1 MADNETDANTAEE
14 SSPGTAPPGAIPVG
28 STPTD
33 DGADRPGAPLAGGS
47 ARPRRAV
54 RTEVDIAPPP
64 WLLRVFLLGAATI
77 CGLLVGLW
85 MLERLQGLLTILLVS
100 LFLAFAIEPAVNW
113 LAARGMRRGLA
124 TGLVFIG
131 LIAVTSAFF
140 GTLGALLVDQA
151 ISLVQNAPTNVV
163 QLVDWINRTF
173 NTQLS
178 ADDISKYATEWSG
191 QLEGYLVGFAENAW
205 GIGTAAV
212 GALFQ
217 VLGIL
222 LFTFYFAA
230 DGPRFRNAVCSL
242 LPPEKQVHVL
252 RAWDI
257 AVDKTGGYIYSR
269 ALLALCAA
277 VAHYAALR
285 ILDIPS
291 ALALALWVGVVS
303 QFIPTVGTYLAGA
316 LPVIVALVDDPR
328 AALWILG
335 FILIYQQF
343 ENYVLQPRI
352 TATTLDMHPAV
363 AFGAVLAGAALLGP
377 TGALLAIPVTATV
390 QAFAGAY
397 IRRYEVK
404 SDDTGTP
411 EPGGKTGRKK
421 RWTGFLPSKRHPA
434 DSPRVNPRRKDNG

>member
-1 MADNETDANTAEE
+1 M
-14 SSPGTAPPGAIPVG
+14 
-28 STPTD
+28 
-33 DGADRPGAPLAGGS
+33 
-47 ARPRRAV
+47 
-54 RTEVDIAPPP
+54 RTEVDIAAPP

-85 MLERLQGLLTILLVS
+85 MLERLRGLLTILLVS
-100 LFLAFAIEPAVNW
+100 LFLAFAIEPAVNQ
-113 LAARGMRRGLA
+113 LARRGMRRGLA
-124 TGLVFIG
+124 TGLVFLG
-131 LIAVTSAFF
+131 LIAIVVTFF
-140 GTLGALLVDQA
+140 GALGTLLVDQ
-151 ISLVQNAPTNVV
+151 ITSLVQNAPTNAV
-163 QLVDWINRTF
+163 QVVDWVNGTF
-173 NTQLS
+173 GTELS
-178 ADDISKYATEWSG
+178 ADDIREYATEWSG

-217 VLGIL
+217 ILGIL

-242 LPPEKQVHVL
+242 LPPQKQVHVR

-269 ALLALCAA
+269 GLLALCSA

-285 ILDIPS
+285 VLDIPS
-291 ALALALWVGVVS
+291 ALALALWVGVMS

-316 LPVIVALVDDPR
+316 VPVIVALVDNPR
-328 AALWILG
+328 SALWILG
-335 FILIYQQF
+335 FIVVYQQF
-343 ENYVLQPRI
+343 ENYILQPRI

-397 IRRYEVK
+397 IRTYEVQAE
-404 SDDTGTP
+404 DTGTP
-411 EPGGKTGRKK
+411 EPGAKPARKK
-421 RWTGFLPSKRHPA
+421 RWTRFLPSAGRPA
-434 DSPRVNPRRKDNG
+434 DTLGKRPPKRNS